1 MERILD
7 TDEHMKQ
14 ILDLKKKSFE
24 EAKLLYFHLN
34 KTIRILPPTFST
46 ACRFNNLEL
55 AKFIY
60 LIEPHIYISDDD
72 EYIFRNACKSGHLE
86 LAKWLLSIK
95 PDIDISIKDE
105 YAFRWA
111 CYGHLEVAKWLISI
125 KPDINI
131 DAFHNDDDNEAYAD
145 WHDNMDDHE
154 YSEMFDD
161 ERNKTAFI
169 KVCESNNLEIAQWLC
184 KLNKKYHIEFKNDN
198 ILNYYVL

>member
-1 MERILD
+1 MERHLD
-7 TDEHMKQ
+7 IDKHMKQ
-14 ILDLKKKSFE
+14 ILDLNKKSFE
-24 EAKLLYFHLN
+24 EAKSLYFHLY
-34 KTIRILPPTFST
+34 KTTRILPPTFST

-60 LIEPHIYISDDD
+60 LIEPHIYISNYD
-72 EYIFRNACKSGHLE
+72 EYLFRNACKSGHLE

-131 DAFHNDDDNEAYAD
+131 DAFHNNDDDFD
-145 WHDNMDDHE
+145 DVMDE
-154 YSEMFDD
+154 ETYYIIYDD
-161 ERNKTAFI
+161 ERDKTAFEM
-169 KVCESNNLEIAQWLC
+169 VCESNNLEIAQWLC
-184 KLNKKYHIEFKNDN
+184 ELNKKYHIEIENDN
-198 ILNYYVL
+198 IIKYYVS

>member
-1 MERILD
+1 MERHLD
-7 TDEHMKQ
+7 IDKHMKQ
-14 ILDLKKKSFE
+14 ILDLNKKSFE
-24 EAKLLYFHLN
+24 EAKSLYFHLY

-60 LIEPHIYISDDD
+60 LIEPHIYISNYD
-72 EYIFRNACKSGHLE
+72 EYLFRNACKSGHLE
-86 LAKWLLSIK
+86 LAKWLVSIK

-131 DAFHNDDDNEAYAD
+131 DAFHNNDDDFD
-145 WHDNMDDHE
+145 DVMDE
-154 YSEMFDD
+154 ETYYIIYDD
-161 ERNKTAFI
+161 ERDKTAFEI
-169 KVCESNNLEIAQWLC
+169 ACESNNIEIAQWLC
-184 KLNKKYHIEFKNDN
+184 ELNKKYHIEIENDN
-198 ILNYYVL
+198 IIKYYVS

>member
-7 TDEHMKQ
+7 TDKHMKQ

-24 EAKLLYFHLN
+24 KAKLLYFHLN
-34 KTIRILPPTFST
+34 KTKRILPPTFST
-46 ACRFNNLEL
+46 ACIFNNLEL

-131 DAFHNDDDNEAYAD
+131 DAFHNNDDDFD
-145 WHDNMDDHE
+145 DIMDDE
-154 YSEMFDD
+154 SYYIIYDD
-161 ERNKTAFI
+161 ERDKTAFEM
-169 KVCESNNLEIAQWLC
+169 VCESNNLEIAQWLC
-184 KLNKKYHIEFKNDN
+184 ELNKKYHIEIENDN
-198 ILNYYVL
+198 IIKYYVS